1 MGGVVCVTPKVG
13 DFTDPVS
20 VTMDGTTFRVV
31 PETLKAV

>member
-20 VTMDGTTFRVV
+20 VTMVGTTFRVV
-31 PETLKAV
+31 PETLSAV